1 MAHEVLMPKLSST
14 MTEGTITTWL
24 KNEGDTIAIG
34 DPIFE
39 VMTDKIA
46 IEVEAYEEGILLKK
60 YLADGESAPVNSII
74 AYIGAA
80 NETVPP
86 QMPSSE
92 ATQPDQAK
100 QNQTN
105 TETEKTAPRTNDQ
118 MMRTIRATPSAR
130 RLARERG
137 IDLTTVQ
144 GSGPKGRIQA
154 LDIKAI
160 NKQPTVEPQIE
171 EVVSE
176 SALIPWSPLRKA
188 IAEKMVASKTTIP
201 HVTMTAEVNLTK
213 VIDLRNQ
220 LLPMIE
226 QRTGERLS
234 YLEIFAKAT
243 MIALKDF
250 PIFNAHATDEGIKR
264 FSAIHLGIAVAL
276 SEGLVVPVISSA
288 DQLGLADLTTAI
300 KEKTRKAREGTLTN
314 AEMSGGTF
322 TISSLGKTK
331 VKQFTPIINKPEVAI
346 LGIGG
351 IYEKAIFNQTA
362 VEVKNQSFVE
372 LNLSFDHRVVDGAP
386 AAAFLTKIVT
396 LLEDPLGFLL

>member
-1 MAHEVLMPKLSST
+1 
-14 MTEGTITTWL
+14 
-24 KNEGDTIAIG
+24 
-34 DPIFE
+34 
-39 VMTDKIA
+39 
-46 IEVEAYEEGILLKK
+46 
-60 YLADGESAPVNSII
+60 
-74 AYIGAA
+74 
-80 NETVPP
+80 
-86 QMPSSE
+86 
-92 ATQPDQAK
+92 
-100 QNQTN
+100 
-105 TETEKTAPRTNDQ
+105 

-144 GSGPKGRIQA
+144 GTGPRGRIQA

-160 NKQPTVEPQIE
+160 NKQPTVEPQVE

-176 SALIPWSPLRKA
+176 SELIPWSPLRKA

-264 FSAIHLGIAVAL
+264 FSAIQLGIAVAL

-300 KEKTRKAREGTLTN
+300 KEKTRKAREGTMTN